1 MKLSRREVPIYGQAK
16 VFALIPSV
24 QEEEVFVVLE
34 GSTLI
39 HVLQT
44 RVHNMLYFI
53 VPGHNQPET
62 VQVRA
67 YIFTDDAV
75 MCVGVSHLTY
85 VEDDAQELAEYLVTH
100 SDCLSTTEHRHLIG
114 RYGLN
119 DSCARADMD
128 QRVTLALANLHT
140 PHSLLGQPSQESL
153 LHVCVRLGFVSV
165 SEFLLCQPGAL
176 MIIRSANQDGD
187 TPLQLAQQTNQ
198 HTLIKLFKQ
207 PPNPLATPLAGVSQV
222 WAGKSHLLRFS
233 HASGMLSLSVCV
245 SEPCATAQT
254 LQSSILLLRD
264 CARDSALL
272 NKIKGLRV
280 DTERKAES
288 STLFSYPGSPY
299 SLLHNAWFNNSS
311 QDEDEELLS
320 SDDSVDGF
328 TTHTDSTSSSL
339 TGSSVTITNSINT
352 LQAAEDQSIYPQE
365 SFDSFEFESD
375 STASEQDSPVQDK
388 LPICSPQDE
397 LVPFSDEETS
407 TEITR
412 TWCNKSE
419 EEEKEQ
425 FIPTFKSETEKY
437 KVSRT
442 LSFLRSRM
450 VNTKIKNKVNA
461 EVSTALH
468 QLCSPQEPV
477 EAACEVCEGADS
489 DEPQQCSYCSM
500 IVHKTCCDSA
510 PLCVKNPH
518 QALLKSADSSVL
530 LYSSSQSS
538 PSLSLVNDNHAMS
551 HRKRSNSEGCGHDF
565 TLRKSKSFIGCS
577 SSNPTSSSDSSA
589 HISFD
594 YSAESWSAV
603 VDTEFRRTLD
613 REVVKRQ
620 EIIYELMQTEFH
632 HIQTLSVMADVLR
645 RGLLEEVQ
653 LELDAIAQI
662 FPRLDELLALHRN
675 FLIDMETRQ
684 RMSVQPEMHKNYII
698 TQIGDILCQQFAG
711 RNASQMIELY
721 GDFCSRHPE
730 ALKMYKQLLQ
740 SNRKMQL
747 FLRQQS
753 TNSVIKRR
761 EIPEFLL
768 LVTQRITK
776 YPVLIE
782 RLLQHTDDGSA
793 ERYDIAVALEGLRA
807 VIEDVERRVGNYER
821 AKKLQDIISRLDNK
835 SCTRLKNGEIFS
847 KQDLQKTHRT
857 LTHSSALTCRT
868 TSGRLRD
875 VLALLLTDVLAFL
888 QEKEQKFVF
897 AALEQKPSVMPLQ
910 RIIVREIANQ
920 ERGLFLISGDCSVGP
935 EMYEIHTQTR
945 EERNMWM
952 TLLRQA
958 ADSLPDDQSRMK
970 DGEIKVKKIQKL
982 QEALFS
988 LDLQLC
994 TVIEEKL
1001 KICRGTGR
1009 WTLATCRLLVQP
1021 HPENTPQGVTLL
1033 SDAQEEVVKLA
1044 ITLLTWLFPCIWSPS
1059 NHDSFGQERANYNEQ
1074 NLPSRSRRSALVET
1088 GVGPLTIAPISPA
1101 YQTYLKVAEGVHN
1114 LIHILYSLQAAII
1127 IQDSCFEVQ
1136 NLLLLEGEAPPQTL
1150 TSDYD
1155 VKRQSFE
1162 GGAVGGTEA
1171 VQQKELE
1178 QREREHAELTERL
1191 LKERE
1196 QFEEESRLL
1205 EEKMRK
1211 LREEEKRVNEEREK
1225 LKEEGKKMQKERKSL
1240 EAQIRLIQH
1249 NSNLRQG
1256 ILPSIISQEK

>member
-24 QEEEVFVVLE
+24 QEEEVFVVLD
-34 GSTLI
+34 GSTLL

-44 RVHNMLYFI
+44 KVHNMLYFI
-53 VPGHNQPET
+53 VPGHNQPEM
-62 VQVRA
+62 VRVRA
-67 YIFTDDAV
+67 YIFTDDGV

-85 VEDDAQELAEYLVTH
+85 MEDDAQELAEYLVTH
-100 SDCLSTTEHRHLIG
+100 SDCLSTTEHRLLIG

-119 DSCARADMD
+119 DNSARADMD

-140 PHSLLGQPSQESL
+140 PHNLLGQPSQESL
-153 LHVCVRLGFVSV
+153 LHVCVRLGFVSA

-176 MIIRSANQDGD
+176 MIICSANQDGE

-245 SEPCATAQT
+245 SESCPTTQT
-254 LQSSILLLRD
+254 LQSSILLLQE
-264 CARDSALL
+264 CVKDSALL
-272 NKIKGLRV
+272 NKIKGLKV
-280 DTERKAES
+280 DTERRAES
-288 STLFSYPGSPY
+288 DTLFSYSGSPY
-299 SLLHNAWFNNSS
+299 SLLHNVWFNNSI

-320 SDDSVDGF
+320 SDDSVDGL
-328 TTHTDSTSSSL
+328 THTDSTTSSL
-339 TGSSVTITNSINT
+339 TDSSVTITNSINT
-352 LQAAEDQSIYPQE
+352 LQAGEDQE

-397 LVPFSDEETS
+397 PFPFSDEETS
-407 TEITR
+407 TEIR
-412 TWCNKSE
+412 CMWCNKSE
-419 EEEKEQ
+419 EEEKEK
-425 FIPTFKSETEKY
+425 FIPTSKSETEKY

-461 EVSTALH
+461 EVSSALH
-468 QLCSPQEPV
+468 QLCSPQQPV

-489 DEPQQCSYCSM
+489 DEPQQCTYCSM
-500 IVHKTCCDSA
+500 IIHKTCCDSA

-518 QALLKSADSSVL
+518 QALLKSTDSSIL

-538 PSLSLVNDNHAMS
+538 PSLFLVNDSNTMS
-551 HRKRSNSEGCGHDF
+551 HRKRSNSEGCGYDF

-577 SSNPTSSSDSSA
+577 SGNPTSNSTDSSA
-589 HISFD
+589 HISLD

-603 VDTEFRRTLD
+603 VDTEFSRTLD

-653 LELDAIAQI
+653 LEQDVIAHI

-675 FLIDMETRQ
+675 FLVDMETRQ
-684 RMSVQPEMHKNYII
+684 RVSVHPGMHKNYII
-698 TQIGDILCQQFAG
+698 RQIGDILCQQFAG

-730 ALKMYKQLLQ
+730 ALKIYKQLLQ
-740 SNRKMQL
+740 SNRKLQL

-793 ERYDIAVALEGLRA
+793 ERYDIAVALEGLRG
-807 VIEDVERRVGNYER
+807 VIEEVERCVGDYER

-868 TSGRLRD
+868 TSGRLKD

-897 AALEQKPSVMPLQ
+897 AALEQKSSVMPL
-910 RIIVREIANQ
+910 RRLIVREIANQ

-958 ADSLPDDQSRMK
+958 ADSLPDDQTK
-970 DGEIKVKKIQKL
+970 KNEGEIKVKKIQKL

-994 TVIEEKL
+994 SVIEEKL

-1009 WTLATCRLLVQP
+1009 WCLATCRLLVQP

-1059 NHDSFGQERANYNEQ
+1059 NHDNFGQERAIYNEQ
-1074 NLPSRSRRSALVET
+1074 NLPSRSRRSAVVGT
-1088 GVGPLTIAPISPA
+1088 GVGPLTVAPISPA
-1101 YQTYLKVAEGVHN
+1101 YQTYLKVADGVHN

-1155 VKRQSFE
+1155 VKRQQSFE
-1162 GGAVGGTEA
+1162 CGVVGGTEA
-1171 VQQKELE
+1171 VKELE
-1178 QREREHAELTERL
+1178 QREREHAELTDRL
-1191 LKERE
+1191 AKEKE
-1196 QFEEESRLL
+1196 QFEEELRLF
-1205 EEKMRK
+1205 EEKMSK
-1211 LREEEKRVNEEREK
+1211 LREEEKRVNEERERF
-1225 LKEEGKKMQKERKSL
+1225 KEEGKKVQKERKSL
-1240 EAQIRLIQH
+1240 ETQIRLIRH
-1249 NSNLRQG
+1249 NSNHRQG

>member
-1 MKLSRREVPIYGQAK
+1 MSSGEREISQSESQLISREGQAK

-34 GSTLI
+34 GSTLLHI
-39 HVLQT
+39 LET
-44 RVHNMLYFI
+44 RVHSMLYFI
-53 VPGHNQPET
+53 VPGHNQPEM
-62 VQVRA
+62 VRVRA

-75 MCVGVSHLTY
+75 MCVGVSYLTY

-114 RYGLN
+114 QYGLN
-119 DSCARADMD
+119 DSSTRADMD
-128 QRVTLALANLHT
+128 ERVTLALANLHT
-140 PHSLLGQPSQESL
+140 PHNLLGQSSQESL

-165 SEFLLCQPGAL
+165 AEFLLCQPGAL
-176 MIIRSANQDGD
+176 MSIRSANQDGD

-198 HTLIKLFKQ
+198 HALIQLFKH
-207 PPNPLATPLAGVSQV
+207 PPNPLASPLAGVSQV

-233 HASGMLSLSVCV
+233 HDSEMLSLSVCV
-245 SEPCATAQT
+245 SEPCPTTQT
-254 LQSSILLLRD
+254 LQSSIILLRE
-264 CARDSALL
+264 CVKDSALL
-272 NKIKGLRV
+272 NKV
-280 DTERKAES
+280 
-288 STLFSYPGSPY
+288 
-299 SLLHNAWFNNSS
+299 WNNNTS

-320 SDDSVDGF
+320 SDDSVDGL
-328 TTHTDSTSSSL
+328 TTHTDSTTSSL

-352 LQAAEDQSIYPQE
+352 LQAGEDQE

-375 STASEQDSPVQDK
+375 STASEQDSPVKDK
-388 LPICSPQDE
+388 LPISSVQDE
-397 LVPFSDEETS
+397 PFPFSNEETS
-407 TEITR
+407 TEIKGM
-412 TWCNKSE
+412 WSNKSE
-419 EEEKEQ
+419 EEKKKEKI
-425 FIPTFKSETEKY
+425 IPTSKSDTDKY

-461 EVSTALH
+461 EVSSAFH
-468 QLCSPQEPV
+468 QLCPPQQPV
-477 EAACEVCEGADS
+477 KAACEVCEGANS
-489 DEPQQCSYCSM
+489 DEPQQCAYCFM
-500 IVHKTCCDSA
+500 IIHKTCCDSA
-510 PLCVKNPH
+510 PLCLKNPH
-518 QALLKSADSSVL
+518 QALLKSADSSIL

-538 PSLSLVNDNHAMS
+538 PSLSLVNDSSIMT
-551 HRKRSNSEGCGHDF
+551 HRKRSNSEGCGHNF
-565 TLRKSKSFIGCS
+565 TLRKSKSFIGHS
-577 SSNPTSSSDSSA
+577 SGSPNSNSTDSSA
-589 HISFD
+589 HVSFD
-594 YSAESWSAV
+594 YSAESWTSV
-603 VDTEFRRTLD
+603 VNPEFSKTLD
-613 REVVKRQ
+613 KKVVKRQ

-645 RGLLEEVQ
+645 PGLLEEVQ
-653 LELDAIAQI
+653 LEQDMVSKI
-662 FPRLDELLALHRN
+662 FPKLDELLALHRS
-675 FLIDMETRQ
+675 FLVDMEARQ
-684 RMSVQPEMHKNYII
+684 RASIQPGMRKNYII
-698 TQIGDILCQQFAG
+698 RQIGDILCQQAS

-730 ALKMYKQLLQ
+730 ALKIYKQLLQ
-740 SNRKMQL
+740 SNRKLQI

-793 ERYDIAVALEGLRA
+793 ERYDIAVALEGLRG
-807 VIEDVERRVGNYER
+807 VIEKVERHVGDYER
-821 AKKLQDIISRLDNK
+821 AKKLQDIINRLDNK
-835 SCTRLKNGEIFS
+835 SCTRLKNGEIFG

-897 AALEQKPSVMPLQ
+897 AALEQKPSVMPL
-910 RIIVREIANQ
+910 RRLIVREIANQ
-920 ERGLFLISGDCSVGP
+920 DRGLFLISGDCSGGP

-945 EERNMWM
+945 EERNTWM

-958 ADSLPDDQSRMK
+958 ADSLPDDQTK
-970 DGEIKVKKIQKL
+970 KNEGEIKVKKIQKL

-988 LDLQLC
+988 LDLQVC
-994 TVIEEKL
+994 SVIEEKL

-1009 WTLATCRLLVQP
+1009 WSLATCRLLVQP

-1033 SDAQEEVVKLA
+1033 SDAQEEDTQALVNFTIVFFSPVVNLA
-1044 ITLLTWLFPCIWSPS
+1044 VTLLTWLFPCIWSPS
-1059 NHDSFGQERANYNEQ
+1059 NHENLSQERANHNEQ
-1074 NLPSRSRRSALVET
+1074 NLQSRSRRSALVGT
-1088 GVGPLTIAPISPA
+1088 GVGPLTVAPVSPA
-1101 YQTYLKVAEGVHN
+1101 HQTYFKVSEGVHN
-1114 LIHILYSLQAAII
+1114 LIHILYSLQAAVI

-1136 NLLLLEGEAPPQTL
+1136 NQLLLEGEAPPTTL

-1155 VKRQSFE
+1155 VKRQQSVE
-1162 GGAVGGTEA
+1162 CGVVGGNET

-1178 QREREHAELTERL
+1178 QREKEHAELSDKL
-1191 LKERE
+1191 AKEKE
-1196 QFEEESRLL
+1196 QFEEELRLF

-1211 LREEEKRVNEEREK
+1211 MREEEKRVKDEREK
-1225 LKEEGKKMQKERKSL
+1225 LKEEGKKVLKERKSL
-1240 EAQIRLIQH
+1240 ETQIRLIQQ
-1249 NSNLRQG
+1249 NSNNRQG
-1256 ILPSIISQEK
+1256 IMPSIVSQEK

>member
-24 QEEEVFVVLE
+24 QEEEVFVVLD
-34 GSTLI
+34 GSTLL

-44 RVHNMLYFI
+44 KVHNMLYFI
-53 VPGHNQPET
+53 VPGHNQPEM
-62 VQVRA
+62 VRVRA
-67 YIFTDDAV
+67 YIFTDDGV

-85 VEDDAQELAEYLVTH
+85 MEDDAQELAEYLVTH
-100 SDCLSTTEHRHLIG
+100 SDCLSTTEHRLLIG

-119 DSCARADMD
+119 DNSARADMD

-140 PHSLLGQPSQESL
+140 PHNLLGQPSQESL
-153 LHVCVRLGFVSV
+153 LHVCVRLGFVSA

-176 MIIRSANQDGD
+176 MIICSANQDGE

-245 SEPCATAQT
+245 SESCPTTQT
-254 LQSSILLLRD
+254 LQSSILLLQE
-264 CARDSALL
+264 CVKDSALL
-272 NKIKGLRV
+272 NKIKGLKV
-280 DTERKAES
+280 DTERRAES
-288 STLFSYPGSPY
+288 DTLFSYSGSPY
-299 SLLHNAWFNNSS
+299 SLLHNVWFNNSI

-320 SDDSVDGF
+320 SDDSVDGL
-328 TTHTDSTSSSL
+328 THTDSTTSSL
-339 TGSSVTITNSINT
+339 TDSSVTITNSINT
-352 LQAAEDQSIYPQE
+352 LQAGEDQSIYPQE

-397 LVPFSDEETS
+397 PFPFSDEETS
-407 TEITR
+407 TEIR
-412 TWCNKSE
+412 CMWCNKSE
-419 EEEKEQ
+419 EEEKEK
-425 FIPTFKSETEKY
+425 FIPTSKSETEKY

-461 EVSTALH
+461 EVSSALH
-468 QLCSPQEPV
+468 QLCSPQQPV

-489 DEPQQCSYCSM
+489 DEPQQCTYCSM
-500 IVHKTCCDSA
+500 IIHKTCCDSA

-518 QALLKSADSSVL
+518 QALLKSTDSSIL

-538 PSLSLVNDNHAMS
+538 PSLFLVNDSNTMS
-551 HRKRSNSEGCGHDF
+551 HRKRSNSEGCGYDF

-577 SSNPTSSSDSSA
+577 SGNPTSNSTDSSA
-589 HISFD
+589 HISLD

-603 VDTEFRRTLD
+603 VDTEFSRTLD

-653 LELDAIAQI
+653 LEQDVIAHI

-675 FLIDMETRQ
+675 FLVDMETRQ
-684 RMSVQPEMHKNYII
+684 RVSVHPGMHKNYII
-698 TQIGDILCQQFAG
+698 RQIGDILCQQFAG

-730 ALKMYKQLLQ
+730 ALKIYKQLLQ
-740 SNRKMQL
+740 SNRKLQL
-747 FLRQQS
+747 FLRQS

-793 ERYDIAVALEGLRA
+793 ERYDIAVALEGLRG
-807 VIEDVERRVGNYER
+807 VIEEVERCVGDYER

-868 TSGRLRD
+868 TSGRLKD

-897 AALEQKPSVMPLQ
+897 AALEQKSSVMPL
-910 RIIVREIANQ
+910 RRLIVREIANQ

-958 ADSLPDDQSRMK
+958 ADSLPDDQTK
-970 DGEIKVKKIQKL
+970 KNEGEIKVKKIQKL

-994 TVIEEKL
+994 SVIEEKL

-1009 WTLATCRLLVQP
+1009 WCLATCRLLVQP

-1059 NHDSFGQERANYNEQ
+1059 NHDNFGQERAIYNEQ
-1074 NLPSRSRRSALVET
+1074 NLPSRSRRSAVVGT
-1088 GVGPLTIAPISPA
+1088 GVGPLTVAPISPA
-1101 YQTYLKVAEGVHN
+1101 YQTYLKVADGVHN

-1155 VKRQSFE
+1155 VKRQQSFE
-1162 GGAVGGTEA
+1162 CGVVGGTEA
-1171 VQQKELE
+1171 VKELE
-1178 QREREHAELTERL
+1178 QREREHAELTDRL
-1191 LKERE
+1191 AKEKE
-1196 QFEEESRLL
+1196 QFEEELRLF
-1205 EEKMRK
+1205 EEKMSK
-1211 LREEEKRVNEEREK
+1211 LREEEKRVNEERERF
-1225 LKEEGKKMQKERKSL
+1225 KEEGKKVQKERKSL
-1240 EAQIRLIQH
+1240 ETQIRLIRH
-1249 NSNLRQG
+1249 NSNHRQG

>member
-24 QEEEVFVVLE
+24 QEEEVFVVLD
-34 GSTLI
+34 GSTLL

-44 RVHNMLYFI
+44 KVHNMLYFI
-53 VPGHNQPET
+53 VPGHNQPEM
-62 VQVRA
+62 VRVRA
-67 YIFTDDAV
+67 YIFTDDGV

-85 VEDDAQELAEYLVTH
+85 MEDDAQELAEYLVTH
-100 SDCLSTTEHRHLIG
+100 SDCLSTTEHRLLIG
-114 RYGLN
+114 RY
-119 DSCARADMD
+119 
-128 QRVTLALANLHT
+128 
-140 PHSLLGQPSQESL
+140 
-153 LHVCVRLGFVSV
+153 
-165 SEFLLCQPGAL
+165 
-176 MIIRSANQDGD
+176 ANQDGE

-245 SEPCATAQT
+245 SESCPTTQT
-254 LQSSILLLRD
+254 LQSSILLLQE
-264 CARDSALL
+264 CVKDSALL
-272 NKIKGLRV
+272 NKIKGLKV
-280 DTERKAES
+280 DTERRAES
-288 STLFSYPGSPY
+288 DTLFSYSGSPY
-299 SLLHNAWFNNSS
+299 SLLHNVWFNNSI

-320 SDDSVDGF
+320 SDDSDGL
-328 TTHTDSTSSSL
+328 THTDSTTSSL
-339 TGSSVTITNSINT
+339 TDSSVTITNSINT
-352 LQAAEDQSIYPQE
+352 LQAGEDQSIYPQE

-397 LVPFSDEETS
+397 PFPFSDEETS
-407 TEITR
+407 TEIR
-412 TWCNKSE
+412 CMWCNKSE
-419 EEEKEQ
+419 EEEKEK
-425 FIPTFKSETEKY
+425 FIPTSKSETEKY

-461 EVSTALH
+461 EVSSALH
-468 QLCSPQEPV
+468 QLCSPQQPV

-489 DEPQQCSYCSM
+489 DEPQQCTYCSM
-500 IVHKTCCDSA
+500 IIHKTCCDSA

-518 QALLKSADSSVL
+518 QALLKSTDSSIL

-538 PSLSLVNDNHAMS
+538 PSLFLVNDSNTMS
-551 HRKRSNSEGCGHDF
+551 HRKRSNSEGCGYDF

-577 SSNPTSSSDSSA
+577 SGNPTSNSTDSSA
-589 HISFD
+589 HISLD

-603 VDTEFRRTLD
+603 VDTEFSRTLD

-653 LELDAIAQI
+653 LEQDVIAHI

-675 FLIDMETRQ
+675 FLVDMETRQ
-684 RMSVQPEMHKNYII
+684 RVSVHPGMHKNYII
-698 TQIGDILCQQFAG
+698 RQIGDILCQQFAG

-730 ALKMYKQLLQ
+730 ALKIYKQLLQ
-740 SNRKMQL
+740 SNRKLQL

-793 ERYDIAVALEGLRA
+793 ERYDIAVALEGLRG
-807 VIEDVERRVGNYER
+807 VIEEVERCVGDYER

-868 TSGRLRD
+868 TSGRLKD

-897 AALEQKPSVMPLQ
+897 AALEQKSSVMPL
-910 RIIVREIANQ
+910 RRLIVREIANQ

-958 ADSLPDDQSRMK
+958 ADSLPDDQTK
-970 DGEIKVKKIQKL
+970 KNEGEIKVKKIQKL

-994 TVIEEKL
+994 SVIEEKL

-1009 WTLATCRLLVQP
+1009 WCLATCRLLVQP

-1059 NHDSFGQERANYNEQ
+1059 NHDNFGQERAIYNEQ
-1074 NLPSRSRRSALVET
+1074 NLPSRSRRSAVVGT
-1088 GVGPLTIAPISPA
+1088 GVGPLTVAPISPA
-1101 YQTYLKVAEGVHN
+1101 YQTYLKVADGVHN

-1162 GGAVGGTEA
+1162 CGVVGGTEA
-1171 VQQKELE
+1171 VKELE
-1178 QREREHAELTERL
+1178 QREREHAELTDRL
-1191 LKERE
+1191 AKEKE
-1196 QFEEESRLL
+1196 QFEEELRLF
-1205 EEKMRK
+1205 EEKMSK
-1211 LREEEKRVNEEREK
+1211 LREEEKRVNEERERF
-1225 LKEEGKKMQKERKSL
+1225 KEEGKKVQKERKSL
-1240 EAQIRLIQH
+1240 ETQIRLIRH
-1249 NSNLRQG
+1249 NSNHRQG

>member
-1 MKLSRREVPIYGQAK
+1 MHFYLFLEGQAK

-34 GSTLI
+34 GSTLL

-44 RVHNMLYFI
+44 RVHSMLYFI
-53 VPGHNQPET
+53 VPGHNQPEM
-62 VQVRA
+62 VRVRA
-67 YIFTDDAV
+67 YIFTDDTV
-75 MCVGVSHLTY
+75 MCVGVSYLTY
-85 VEDDAQELAEYLVTH
+85 VEDNAQELAEYLVTH

-114 RYGLN
+114 RYVLN
-119 DSCARADMD
+119 DSSVRADLD

-140 PHSLLGQPSQESL
+140 PHNLLGQSSQESL
-153 LHVCVRLGFVSV
+153 LHVCARLGFVSV

-176 MIIRSANQDGD
+176 MTICSANQDGD

-198 HTLIKLFKQ
+198 HALIKLFKN
-207 PPNPLATPLAGVSQV
+207 PPNPLSTPLAGVSQV

-245 SEPCATAQT
+245 SESCPTT
-254 LQSSILLLRD
+254 KTFQSSILLLREYVK
-264 CARDSALL
+264 DSALL

-280 DTERKAES
+280 DTDRRAES
-288 STLFSYPGSPY
+288 NTPFSFSGSPY
-299 SLLHNAWFNNSS
+299 SLLHNVWVNNSS
-311 QDEDEELLS
+311 QDEDEDLLS
-320 SDDSVDGF
+320 SDDSVDGL
-328 TTHTDSTSSSL
+328 TAHTDSTSSSL
-339 TGSSVTITNSINT
+339 TDSSVTITNSINT
-352 LQAAEDQSIYPQE
+352 LQAGEDQE

-375 STASEQDSPVQDK
+375 STASEQDFPVQEK
-388 LPICSPQDE
+388 LPIYSPQDG
-397 LVPFSDEETS
+397 PFPFISEETS
-407 TEITR
+407 TETR
-412 TWCNKSE
+412 RMWCNKSE
-419 EEEKEQ
+419 EEEKEK
-425 FIPTFKSETEKY
+425 FIPTSKSETEKY

-461 EVSTALH
+461 EVSSALH
-468 QLCSPQEPV
+468 QLCLPQQPV
-477 EAACEVCEGADS
+477 KAACVVCEGADS
-489 DEPQQCSYCSM
+489 DDPQQCTYCSM
-500 IVHKTCCDSA
+500 IIHKACCDSA

-518 QALLKSADSSVL
+518 QALLKSADSSIL

-538 PSLSLVNDNHAMS
+538 PSLSLVNDTSMS

-577 SSNPTSSSDSSA
+577 SGSPTSNSTDSSA

-594 YSAESWSAV
+594 YSAESWSAI
-603 VDTEFRRTLD
+603 VDNEFSRTLD
-613 REVVKRQ
+613 KKMVKRQ

-632 HIQTLSVMADVLR
+632 HVQTLSVMADVLR

-653 LELDAIAQI
+653 LEQDVITQI
-662 FPRLDELLALHRN
+662 FPRLDELLDLHKN

-684 RMSVQPEMHKNYII
+684 RASVHPGKHKNYII
-698 TQIGDILCQQFAG
+698 RQIGDILCQQFSG

-730 ALKMYKQLLQ
+730 ALKIYKQLLQ
-740 SNRKMQL
+740 SNRKLQL

-753 TNSVIKRR
+753 NNSVIKRR

-776 YPVLIE
+776 YPVLVE
-782 RLLQHTDDGSA
+782 RLLQHTEDGSA
-793 ERYDIAVALEGLRA
+793 ERYDIAVALEGLRGL
-807 VIEDVERRVGNYER
+807 IEEVERRVGDYQR
-821 AKKLQDIISRLDNK
+821 AEKLQDIISRLDNK
-835 SCTRLKNGEIFS
+835 SCTRLKNGEIFG

-857 LTHSSALTCRT
+857 LTHTSALTCRT

-910 RIIVREIANQ
+910 RLIVREIANQ

-945 EERNMWM
+945 EERNTWM

-958 ADSLPDDQSRMK
+958 ADSLPDDQTK
-970 DGEIKVKKIQKL
+970 KNDGEIKVKKIQKL

-988 LDLQLC
+988 LDQRLC
-994 TVIEEKL
+994 SVIEEKL
-1001 KICRGTGR
+1001 NICRGTGR
-1009 WTLATCRLLVQP
+1009 WSLATCRLLIQP
-1021 HPENTPQGVTLL
+1021 HPENIPQGVTLL

-1059 NHDSFGQERANYNEQ
+1059 NHDNLGQERANNIEQ
-1074 NLPSRSRRSALVET
+1074 NLPSRSRRSALVGT

-1101 YQTYLKVAEGVHN
+1101 HQTYLKVAEGVHN

-1136 NLLLLEGEAPPQTL
+1136 NLLLLEGEAPPATL
-1150 TSDYD
+1150 TNDYD
-1155 VKRQSFE
+1155 VKRQSVE
-1162 GGAVGGTEA
+1162 CGMVSGTEA

-1178 QREREHAELTERL
+1178 QREKEHAELTDRL
-1191 LKERE
+1191 AKEKE
-1196 QFEEESRLL
+1196 QFEEELQL
-1205 EEKMRK
+1205 FEEKMGK
-1211 LREEEKRVNEEREK
+1211 LREEEKRVKKEREI
-1225 LKEEGKKMQKERKSL
+1225 LKEEEKKVLKERKSL
-1240 EAQIRLIQH
+1240 ETQIRLIQH
-1249 NSNLRQG
+1249 NSNHRQG
-1256 ILPSIISQEK
+1256 IISQEK

>member
-24 QEEEVFVVLE
+24 QEEEVFVVLD
-34 GSTLI
+34 GSTLL

-44 RVHNMLYFI
+44 KVHNMLYFI
-53 VPGHNQPET
+53 VPGHNQPEM
-62 VQVRA
+62 VRVRA
-67 YIFTDDAV
+67 YIFTDDGV

-85 VEDDAQELAEYLVTH
+85 MEDDAQELAEYLVTH
-100 SDCLSTTEHRHLIG
+100 SDCLSTTEHRLLIG

-119 DSCARADMD
+119 DNSARADMD

-140 PHSLLGQPSQESL
+140 PHNLLGQPSQESL
-153 LHVCVRLGFVSV
+153 LHVCVRLGFVSA

-176 MIIRSANQDGD
+176 MIICSANQDGE

-245 SEPCATAQT
+245 SESCPTTQT
-254 LQSSILLLRD
+254 LQSSILLLQE
-264 CARDSALL
+264 CVKDSALL
-272 NKIKGLRV
+272 NKIKGLKV
-280 DTERKAES
+280 DTERRAES
-288 STLFSYPGSPY
+288 DTLFSYSGSPY
-299 SLLHNAWFNNSS
+299 SLLHNVWFNNSI

-320 SDDSVDGF
+320 SDDSVDGL
-328 TTHTDSTSSSL
+328 THTDSTTSSL
-339 TGSSVTITNSINT
+339 TDSSVTITNSINT
-352 LQAAEDQSIYPQE
+352 LQAGEDQSIYPQE

-397 LVPFSDEETS
+397 PFPFSDEETS
-407 TEITR
+407 TEIR
-412 TWCNKSE
+412 CMWCNKSE
-419 EEEKEQ
+419 EEEKEK
-425 FIPTFKSETEKY
+425 FIPTSKSETEKY

-461 EVSTALH
+461 EVSSALH
-468 QLCSPQEPV
+468 QLCSPQQPV

-489 DEPQQCSYCSM
+489 DEPQQCTYCSM
-500 IVHKTCCDSA
+500 IIHKTCCDSA

-518 QALLKSADSSVL
+518 QALLKSTDSSIL

-538 PSLSLVNDNHAMS
+538 PSLFLVNDSNTMS
-551 HRKRSNSEGCGHDF
+551 HRKRSNSEGCGYDF

-577 SSNPTSSSDSSA
+577 SGNPTSNSTDSSA
-589 HISFD
+589 HISLD

-603 VDTEFRRTLD
+603 VDTEFSRTLD

-653 LELDAIAQI
+653 LEQDVIAHI

-675 FLIDMETRQ
+675 FLVDMETRQ
-684 RMSVQPEMHKNYII
+684 RVSVHPGMHKNYII
-698 TQIGDILCQQFAG
+698 RQIGDILCQQFAG

-730 ALKMYKQLLQ
+730 ALKIYKQLLQ
-740 SNRKMQL
+740 SNRKLQL

-793 ERYDIAVALEGLRA
+793 ERYDIAVALEGLRG
-807 VIEDVERRVGNYER
+807 VIEEVERCVGDYER

-868 TSGRLRD
+868 TSGRLKD

-897 AALEQKPSVMPLQ
+897 AALEQKSSVMPL
-910 RIIVREIANQ
+910 RRLIVREIANQ

-958 ADSLPDDQSRMK
+958 ADSLPDDQTK
-970 DGEIKVKKIQKL
+970 KNEGEIKVKKIQKL

-994 TVIEEKL
+994 SVIEEKL

-1009 WTLATCRLLVQP
+1009 WCLATCRLLVQP

-1059 NHDSFGQERANYNEQ
+1059 NHDNFGQERAIYNEQ
-1074 NLPSRSRRSALVET
+1074 NLPSRSRRSAVVGT
-1088 GVGPLTIAPISPA
+1088 GVGPLTVAPISPA
-1101 YQTYLKVAEGVHN
+1101 YQTYLKVADGVHN

-1162 GGAVGGTEA
+1162 CGVVGGTEA
-1171 VQQKELE
+1171 VKELE
-1178 QREREHAELTERL
+1178 QREREHAELTDRL
-1191 LKERE
+1191 AKEKE
-1196 QFEEESRLL
+1196 QFEEELRLF
-1205 EEKMRK
+1205 EEKMSK
-1211 LREEEKRVNEEREK
+1211 LREEEKRVNEERERF
-1225 LKEEGKKMQKERKSL
+1225 KEEGKKVQKERKSL
-1240 EAQIRLIQH
+1240 ETQIRLIRH
-1249 NSNLRQG
+1249 NSNHRQG

>member
-34 GSTLI
+34 GSTLL

-44 RVHNMLYFI
+44 RVHSMLYFI
-53 VPGHNQPET
+53 VPGHNQPEM
-62 VQVRA
+62 VRVRA
-67 YIFTDDAV
+67 YIFTDDSV
-75 MCVGVSHLTY
+75 MCMGVSYLTY

-100 SDCLSTTEHRHLIG
+100 SNCLSTTEHRHLIG

-119 DSCARADMD
+119 DSSTLADMD
-128 QRVTLALANLHT
+128 ERVTLALANLHT
-140 PHSLLGQPSQESL
+140 PHNLLGQSSQESL

-176 MIIRSANQDGD
+176 MTILSANQDGD

-198 HTLIKLFKQ
+198 HTLIQLLKH

-245 SEPCATAQT
+245 SEPCPTTQT
-254 LQSSILLLRD
+254 LQSSILLLQE
-264 CARDSALL
+264 CVKDSALL
-272 NKIKGLRV
+272 NQIKGLRV
-280 DTERKAES
+280 DTEKRVES
-288 STLFSYPGSPY
+288 DTLFSYSGSPY
-299 SLLHNAWFNNSS
+299 SLLHNVWFHNSS

-320 SDDSVDGF
+320 SDDSDGL
-328 TTHTDSTSSSL
+328 TIHTDSTTSSL

-352 LQAAEDQSIYPQE
+352 LQAGEDQSVYPQE
-365 SFDSFEFESD
+365 SFDSIESD
-375 STASEQDSPVQDK
+375 STESEQDFPVQDT
-388 LPICSPQDE
+388 LPICIPQNE
-397 LVPFSDEETS
+397 PFPFSNEETS
-407 TEITR
+407 TEIR
-412 TWCNKSE
+412 SMQCDKSE
-419 EEEKEQ
+419 EEKKKEKV
-425 FIPTFKSETEKY
+425 IPISKSETDKY

-461 EVSTALH
+461 EVSSALH
-468 QLCSPQEPV
+468 QLCPPQQPV
-477 EAACEVCEGADS
+477 KAACEVCEGDNS
-489 DEPQQCSYCSM
+489 DEPQQCIYCFM
-500 IVHKTCCDSA
+500 IIHKACCDSA

-518 QALLKSADSSVL
+518 KALLKSADSSIL
-530 LYSSSQSS
+530 LCSSSQSS
-538 PSLSLVNDNHAMS
+538 PSLSLINDSSTMS
-551 HRKRSNSEGCGHDF
+551 HRKRSNSEGCGHNF
-565 TLRKSKSFIGCS
+565 TLRKSKSFIGHS
-577 SSNPTSSSDSSA
+577 SGSPNSNSADSSA
-589 HISFD
+589 PILFD
-594 YSAESWSAV
+594 YSAESWTAV
-603 VDTEFRRTLD
+603 VDPEFSKTLD
-613 REVVKRQ
+613 KKVVKRQ

-653 LELDAIAQI
+653 LEQDVVSKM
-662 FPRLDELLALHRN
+662 FPKLDELLVLHRS
-675 FLIDMETRQ
+675 FLVDMETRQ
-684 RMSVQPEMHKNYII
+684 RASVHPGMRKNYII
-698 TQIGDILCQQFAG
+698 RQIGDILCQQFAG

-740 SNRKMQL
+740 SNRKLQI

-753 TNSVIKRR
+753 TNSAIKRR

-793 ERYDIAVALEGLRA
+793 ERYDIAAALEDLRG
-807 VIEDVERRVGNYER
+807 VIEKVEQHVGDYER
-821 AKKLQDIISRLDNK
+821 AKKLQDIINRLDNK
-835 SCTRLKNGEIFS
+835 SCTRLKNGEIFG

-897 AALEQKPSVMPLQ
+897 AALEQKPSVMPL
-910 RIIVREIANQ
+910 RRLIVREIANQ
-920 ERGLFLISGDCSVGP
+920 DRGLFLISGDCSGGP

-945 EERNMWM
+945 EERNTWM

-958 ADSLPDDQSRMK
+958 ADSLPDDQTK
-970 DGEIKVKKIQKL
+970 KNEGEVKVKKIQKL

-988 LDLQLC
+988 LDLQVC
-994 TVIEEKL
+994 SVIEEKL

-1009 WTLATCRLLVQP
+1009 WSLATCRLLVQP
-1021 HPENTPQGVTLL
+1021 HPENTPQGITLL

-1044 ITLLTWLFPCIWSPS
+1044 VTLLTWLFPCIWSPS
-1059 NHDSFGQERANYNEQ
+1059 NHDNLGQERAIHNEP
-1074 NLPSRSRRSALVET
+1074 NLQSRSRRSALVGT
-1088 GVGPLTIAPISPA
+1088 GVGPLTVAPVNPA
-1101 YQTYLKVAEGVHN
+1101 HQTYFKVAEGVHN
-1114 LIHILYSLQAAII
+1114 LIHILYSLQAAVI

-1136 NLLLLEGEAPPQTL
+1136 NLLLLEGEAPPSTL

-1155 VKRQSFE
+1155 VKRQSLE
-1162 GGAVGGTEA
+1162 CAVVSGTEA
-1171 VQQKELE
+1171 AQQKELE
-1178 QREREHAELTERL
+1178 QRDKEHAELSDRL
-1191 LKERE
+1191 AKEKE
-1196 QFEEESRLL
+1196 QCEEELRLF
-1205 EEKMRK
+1205 EDKMRK
-1211 LREEEKRVNEEREK
+1211 LREDEKRVKEERER
-1225 LKEEGKKMQKERKSL
+1225 LKEEEKKVLKERKSL
-1240 EAQIRLIQH
+1240 ETQIRLIKQ
-1249 NSNLRQG
+1249 NSNYRQG
-1256 ILPSIISQEK
+1256 ILPSVVSQDK